1 VSTDVR
7 EHGHTRYS
15 HVCWASSIV
24 FHGIVVSAALA
35 LVSELTLPPSKEMF
49 TWEVAVVETPAP
61 PEPAAPPPPP
71 VAPTLPEPQPVKTP
85 APVKPRPMRQQPVV
99 QAMEPQQEKQPVE
112 QAQPVQEVQPVQE
125 LQSVKEAQPLREARL
140 EQALQPV
147 QQAPHEQ
154 VTPMSRPVQEES
166 RPSREVT
173 QSVSRSDAPVEAAES
188 IEKPAATVQSV
199 GHTEATVQDHV
210 VASAPVPSERGL
222 IEESHAPIETAQK
235 VEQPITARTT
245 PTVQQRSLQHMPVK
259 ARPTARPDYGWLAQ
273 ALWANV
279 DQRKRYPL
287 EAKLNR
293 WEGKV
298 ILRLT
303 IEQRGTS
310 VYLIDLALE
319 ESSGH
324 AILDRHTQDI
334 VRKAFPI
341 EVKHALSQPRV
352 QLHLPFSYSME

>member
-1 VSTDVR
+1 MH
-7 EHGHTRYS
+7 E
-15 HVCWASSIV
+15 
-24 FHGIVVSAALA
+24 
-35 LVSELTLPPSKEMF
+35 
-49 TWEVAVVETPAP
+49 
-61 PEPAAPPPPP
+61 
-71 VAPTLPEPQPVKTP
+71 
-85 APVKPRPMRQQPVV
+85 
-99 QAMEPQQEKQPVE
+99 
-112 QAQPVQEVQPVQE
+112 AQPVQETRLQE
-125 LQSVKEAQPLREARL
+125 
-140 EQALQPV
+140 ALQPV
-147 QQAPHEQ
+147 QQAAHEQ
-154 VTPMSRPVQEES
+154 VTTMTRPVQEES
-166 RPSREVT
+166 HPSREAP
-173 QSVSRSDAPVEAAES
+173 QSVSRSDAPVETAES
-188 IEKPAATVQSV
+188 VEKPHATVQPLTE
-199 GHTEATVQDHV
+199 HTETTVQDYAV
-210 VASAPVPSERGL
+210 TSAPATTERAAV
-222 IEESHAPIETAQK
+222 EESQAPIETVQK
-235 VEQPITARTT
+235 VEQPVTARTT
-245 PTVQQRSLQHMPVK
+245 PTIQQRTLQHMPLR

-310 VYLIDLALE
+310 VHLLDLALE

-341 EVKHALSQPRV
+341 EVKHALTQPQV